1 MKTTTNTKI
10 LLRLGDNKKRLD
22 ALAKKSGLS
31 ATALARMMVEN
42 GIENMEKGRIA
53 YKPETIAIKED

>member
-1 MKTTTNTKI
+1 MKTTPNTKI

-31 ATALARMMVEN
+31 ATALARIMVEN
-42 GIENMEKGRIA
+42 GIENMEKGLIA